1 MDSLWDLH
9 RLEISIAV
17 VIQSLDPVT
26 MGFAIAFAIHSVDR
40 SLDRTYRRRKFQFAT
55 SRDSEIAPT
64 VRGNSNCRRVAMS
77 AFKRRGCAP
86 SLHQL
91 WSMDRV
97 RGKVSPHPEARAGD
111 SEHS

>member
-40 SLDRTYRRRKFQFAT
+40 SLDRTYRRRESTAGQA
-55 SRDSEIAPT
+55 
-64 VRGNSNCRRVAMS
+64 AMS
-77 AFKRRGCAP
+77 AIKRRDCAP
-86 SLHQL
+86 SLHRL
-91 WSMDRV
+91 WWMARV
-97 RGKVSPHPEARAGD
+97 RGKVSPRPAAIADD

>member
-17 VIQSLDPVT
+17 VIQSLDPVI

-40 SLDRTYRRRKFQFAT
+40 SLDRTYRRRE
-55 SRDSEIAPT
+55 S
-64 VRGNSNCRRVAMS
+64 NSPQVAMS
-77 AFKRRGCAP
+77 VFKRRGCAP
-86 SLHQL
+86 SLHRL
-91 WSMDRV
+91 WWMARV
-97 RGKVSPHPEARAGD
+97 RGKVLLRPAAIADD

>member
-40 SLDRTYRRRKFQFAT
+40 SLDRTYRRRKFPFAT
-55 SRDSEIAPT
+55 RRESETTPT
-64 VRGNSNCRRVAMS
+64 VRGNFNCRQAAMS

-97 RGKVSPHPEARAGD
+97 RGKVSPRPAAIADD